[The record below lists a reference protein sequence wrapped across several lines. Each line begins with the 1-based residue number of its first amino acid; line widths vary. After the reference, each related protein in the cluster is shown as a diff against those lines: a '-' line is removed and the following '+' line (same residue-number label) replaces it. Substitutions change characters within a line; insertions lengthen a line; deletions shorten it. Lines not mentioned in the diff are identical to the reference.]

1 MPSMAAEFEE
11 ALKPIFQFITNPNV
25 ISFEDDI
32 LILIKSMIKK
42 SKKVSPILW
51 EMFDLLPNVL
61 VKNKGQMGDLLDTV
75 NYFMIYGKDE
85 FAQR

>member
-1 MPSMAAEFEE
+1 MTAEFEE
-11 ALKPIFQFITNPNV
+11 VLKPIFQFIANPNA

-61 VKNKGQMGDLLDTV
+61 VKNKGQMGDLLDTI

-85 FAQR
+85 FRLR

>member
-1 MPSMAAEFEE
+1 MPKMTAEFEE
-11 ALKPIFQFITNPNV
+11 ALKPIFQFIANPNA

-42 SKKVSPILW
+42 SKTVSPILW

-61 VKNKGQMGDLLDTV
+61 LKNKGQMGDLLDTI

-85 FAQR
+85 FRQR